1 MRTKKYLS
9 KIFLCL
15 SLCLVTA
22 CAASGPEFT
31 PVTATNNTAKI
42 HVYRVRSYIW
52 EGAEWYLMAN
62 GKRFTALSNGG
73 FYTHVSKPGNVT
85 FSSTVRPKFCTW
97 LDELLFSEQELIT
110 ISARAGET
118 HYVKFEV
125 KIGKVISMRRVS
137 RTKGEAEIK
146 SLNKIAPL

>member
-1 MRTKKYLS
+1 MQTKKYMS

-31 PVTATNNTAKI
+31 PVTATNNTAVI

-52 EGAEWYLMAN
+52 AGAEWYLRAN

-73 FYTHVSKPGNVT
+73 FYTYVSKPGNVT
-85 FSSTVRPKFCTW
+85 LSSTVRPKFGNW
-97 LDELLFSEQELIT
+97 IDELLFSEQELIT
-110 ISARAGET
+110 ISARAGKT

-125 KIGKVISMRRVS
+125 NKGPVISMHLVS

-146 SLNKIAPL
+146 SLNRIAP